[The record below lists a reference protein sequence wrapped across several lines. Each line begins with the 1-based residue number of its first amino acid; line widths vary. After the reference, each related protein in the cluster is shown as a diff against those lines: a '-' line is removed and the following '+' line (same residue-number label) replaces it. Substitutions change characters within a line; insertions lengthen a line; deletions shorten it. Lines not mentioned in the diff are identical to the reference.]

1 MNTPSPL
8 ISTIPLVVLI
18 GLLTVVITLFGSD
31 SLTGGSQ
38 VALIMAMATCIF
50 ISMVFYRVPWR
61 KFEHQIAKTMGGVA
75 ITILILLAVGMLSG
89 SWMVSGVVPT
99 LIYYGVQ
106 LLSPQFFLVCACFIC
121 ALVSLLSGSSWTTIA
136 TIGVALL
143 GISHALGINEAIAAG
158 AIISGAYFGD
168 KMSPLSDTTIL
179 ASSTTGVDIFTHIRY
194 MMFTTIPSFGI
205 TLILFAILGVGS
217 DSNAIIHVG
226 QYTSGLASTFN
237 ISLWT
242 LLVPLLTAVLIVQ
255 RVPSLIVLFLS
266 ALMAGLTALVLQPHL
281 LIQIASDATLS
292 TPAALTKGL
301 AITYYGSTAID
312 TGYAELNELVST
324 GGMTGML
331 NTIWL
336 IICAM
341 CFGAVMV
348 ASGMI
353 GSITRVVIH
362 WVRNRVGLVSSTV
375 GTGLFLNITTGD
387 QFISIVLTANMFQ
400 RVYQQRGFEPRL
412 LSRTAEDA
420 ATVTSVLVPWNTC
433 GMTQSTV
440 LGVPTI
446 AYLPYCFFNILSPIT
461 TILVAA
467 LGWKIKQHISPDSP
481 DATKPAPHAEEDGK
495 IPWYGTPESDRPAAQ
510 LDFLWCKSLQHVL
523 FIGSLYGDAGQ
534 HALESGLEHLA

>member
-1 MNTPSPL
+1 MNPQHLPH
-8 ISTIPLVVLI
+8 PLVAAIPIAVLI
-18 GLLTVVITLFGSD
+18 ALLAIVITLFGSD
-31 SLTGGSQ
+31 SLSGGSQ
-38 VALIMAMATCIF
+38 VALLMGLAVCVF
-50 ISMVFYRVPWR
+50 ISMVFYRVPW
-61 KFEHQIAKTMGGVA
+61 KAFELQINKTLGGVA
-75 ITILILLAVGMLSG
+75 VTILILLAVGMLSG
-89 SWMVSGVVPT
+89 SWMVSGIVPT

-106 LLSPQFFLVCACFIC
+106 LLSPQFFLVCACIIC

-179 ASSTTGVDIFTHIRY
+179 ASSSTGVDLFTHIRY
-194 MMFTTIPSFGI
+194 MMFTTMPAFAL
-205 TLILFAILGVGS
+205 TLIIFAVIGFGEGS
-217 DSNAIIHVG
+217 DSAVHVH
-226 QYTSGLASTFN
+226 QYTEGLSATFN

-242 LLVPLLTAVLIVQ
+242 LLVPVLTAVLIMR

-266 ALMAGLTALVLQPHL
+266 ALMAGITALILQPHIL
-281 LIQIASDATLS
+281 TQISADPSLGTA
-292 TPAALTKGL
+292 AALTKGL
-301 AITYYGSTAID
+301 AITYYGATTVE
-312 TGYAELNELVST
+312 TGSAELNELVST

-341 CFGAVMV
+341 CFGAGMV

-353 GSITRVVIH
+353 ESITRVVIS
-362 WVRNRVGLVSSTV
+362 WVRSRVGLVASTAS
-375 GTGLFLNITTGD
+375 TGLFLNVTTGD

-400 RVYQQRGFEPRL
+400 NVYEKQGYEPRL
-412 LSRTAEDA
+412 LSRTCEDS

-440 LGVPTI
+440 LGVATI
-446 AYLPYCFFNILSPIT
+446 AYLPYCFFNILSPLM

-467 LGWKIKQHISPDSP
+467 IGWKIKH
-481 DATKPAPHAEEDGK
+481 K
-495 IPWYGTPESDRPAAQ
+495 
-510 LDFLWCKSLQHVL
+510 
-523 FIGSLYGDAGQ
+523 
-534 HALESGLEHLA
+534 